1 MNNLGEGDGKATSP
15 LPHGHLPLLLRQP
28 GGAGGLHEAVHQQ
41 GSDEEPPIIMDR
53 TVRRRQQANIFK
65 LISLNIINIL
75 KIKLLQCTKCKQF

>member
-53 TVRRRQQANIFK
+53 TVRRRQQANI
-65 LISLNIINIL
+65 LTALNIIINL
-75 KIKLLQCTKCKQF
+75 ES